1 MREGKIYPTECRIP
15 ENKKEAVL
23 CEQYKKI
30 EENNRILKDEK
41 DLNIQN
47 REGKLLEAEEE
58 IHEKKNSDKN
68 EQTKQNLV
76 KFWKNFNF

>member
-1 MREGKIYPTECRIP
+1 M
-15 ENKKEAVL
+15 
-23 CEQYKKI
+23 
-30 EENNRILKDEK
+30 LKDEK